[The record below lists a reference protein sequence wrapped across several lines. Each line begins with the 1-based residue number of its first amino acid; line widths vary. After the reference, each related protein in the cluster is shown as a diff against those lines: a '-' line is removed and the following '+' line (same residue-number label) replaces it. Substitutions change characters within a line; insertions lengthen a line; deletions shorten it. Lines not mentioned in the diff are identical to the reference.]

1 MKYII
6 DTTKKEIYIP
16 DGITLI
22 DLLSITS
29 VLNSDTEDY
38 AVFFYENIE
47 DVYEEVK
54 DDDELY
60 NTIFNYI
67 FEKPA
72 TT

>member
-16 DGITLI
+16 DGIKLI

-38 AVFFYENIE
+38 NVFFYENIE
-47 DVYEEVK
+47 DVYEEVE
-54 DDDELY
+54 DDELY
-60 NTIFNYI
+60 EEIFKYI
-67 FEKPA
+67 FEPV
-72 TT
+72 TLPS